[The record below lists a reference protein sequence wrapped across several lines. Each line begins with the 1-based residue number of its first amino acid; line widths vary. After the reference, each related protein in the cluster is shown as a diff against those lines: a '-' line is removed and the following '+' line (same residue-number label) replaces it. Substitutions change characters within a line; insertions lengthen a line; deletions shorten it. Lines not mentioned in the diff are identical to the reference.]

1 MRLFLWFMFA
11 LISGCTSSIA
21 GTSEGA
27 EPGAAAPGFSLQDLD
42 GQTVTLDAHRGK
54 TVVLEWFNPDC
65 PFVKVAHEANG
76 ALQTMAADRS
86 SEVIWL
92 AINSNAK
99 GKNGYGVK
107 RNREAADT
115 WSMAHPILMDADGTT
130 GRAYGAR
137 TTPHMY
143 VVDPAGVL
151 VYAGALDNAPMGR
164 HEGAY
169 VNHVARALED
179 LAAGR
184 PVKTPQTKPYG
195 CSVKY

>member
-1 MRLFLWFMFA
+1 MRSFLWFIFA
-11 LISGCTSSIA
+11 LISGCASSIA
-21 GTSEGA
+21 GTSTEA
-27 EPGAAAPGFSLQDLD
+27 KVGAAAPAFSLQDLE
-42 GQTVTLDAHRGK
+42 GQTVTLEAHRGK

-76 ALQTMAADRS
+76 ALETMASDRS
-86 SEVIWL
+86 GEVTWL

-99 GKNGYGVK
+99 GKSGHGVE
-107 RNREAADT
+107 RNKEAAEA
-115 WSMAHPILMDADGTT
+115 WSMTHPVLMDADGTT

-143 VVDPAGVL
+143 IVDPEGML

-164 HEGAY
+164 HDGGY
-169 VNHVARALED
+169 VNHVARALDD

>member
-1 MRLFLWFMFA
+1 M
-11 LISGCTSSIA
+11 
-21 GTSEGA
+21 
-27 EPGAAAPGFSLQDLD
+27 
-42 GQTVTLDAHRGK
+42 
-54 TVVLEWFNPDC
+54 VLEWFNPDC

-76 ALQTMAADRS
+76 ALETMAAERA
-86 SEVIWL
+86 SEVTWL
-92 AINSNAK
+92 AINSNAP
-99 GKNGYGVK
+99 GKNGHGVK
-107 RNREAADT
+107 RNREAALA
-115 WSMAHPILMDADGTT
+115 WSMAHPILMDAAGTT

-143 VVDPAGVL
+143 VVDPQGVL

-164 HEGAY
+164 HEGGY
-169 VNHVARALED
+169 VNHVARALDD